1 MLEAIAG
8 SLLIFGL
15 LGVVTLAEPNGYIH
29 VLLGISA
36 AFIFVR
42 VVRGSNF

>member
-8 SLLIFGL
+8 FLLILWL

-29 VLLGISA
+29 ILLGLSA
-36 AFIFVR
+36 VFIFVR